1 MRIGHVRTE
10 GWGQEVEQES
20 EGRSP
25 SQQKSEIKAAHNLLI
40 LWDCSDL
47 VISDLLDLSLED
59 KKKFFSHKYESIQFT
74 DDQVELFRLI
84 HKIHRLLKKKFI
96 IGPEIYGMM
105 QKKHEFFLKY
115 FINRL
120 LFDTFNV
127 TWHVSSFSDSSKY
140 YPIRTPK
147 FVI

>member
-1 MRIGHVRTE
+1 MI
-10 GWGQEVEQES
+10 
-20 EGRSP
+20 
-25 SQQKSEIKAAHNLLI
+25 QKSEIEAAHNLLI

-74 DDQVELFRLI
+74 EDQVELFRLI

-105 QKKHEFFLKY
+105 QKKHESFDNLTPLSWLIKNKSQPQLFLDKLD
-115 FINRL
+115 NCPR
-120 LFDTFNV
+120 
-127 TWHVSSFSDSSKY
+127 
-140 YPIRTPK
+140 
-147 FVI
+147 

>member
-1 MRIGHVRTE
+1 MI
-10 GWGQEVEQES
+10 
-20 EGRSP
+20 
-25 SQQKSEIKAAHNLLI
+25 QKSEIKAAHNLLV

-74 DDQVELFRLI
+74 EDQVELFRLI

-105 QKKHEFFLKY
+105 QKKHEFFDNLTPLSWLIK
-115 FINRL
+115 NKAQPQ
-120 LFDTFNV
+120 LFLNKLDNC
-127 TWHVSSFSDSSKY
+127 
-140 YPIRTPK
+140 PR
-147 FVI
+147 